1 MRLLGDQDIT
11 RISDALG
18 TIRDQ
23 FNRLLGRSEEK
34 EKRCEAHSKDVEN
47 LQDRLTDAEARLTAI
62 ESAKSMS
69 GSWVT
74 TLLAGAGVC
83 ISIYAALK

>member
-1 MRLLGDQDIT
+1 MGDQDIT
-11 RISDALG
+11 RIFNILD
-18 TIRDQ
+18 TIREQ

-47 LQDRLTDAEARLTAI
+47 LQTRLTAAEARLAAL
-62 ESAKSMS
+62 ESAKAMS

-74 TLLAGAGVC
+74 TLLAGTGVC
-83 ISIYAALK
+83 ISIYAALKR